1 MIMMFYSMYSHMLR
15 EYFACLHHARMM
27 SRKTSRARL
36 SFSAHKEKCSLDG
49 TLDDF
54 HRFSFF

>member
-1 MIMMFYSMYSHMLR
+1 MLR

-36 SFSAHKEKCSLDG
+36 SFSANKEKCSLDG